1 MVGLSPTDE
10 ARISGW
16 HYADLDAQYDPGPGS
31 VRATAGY
38 LGLATGPEG
47 LVGYVCFDGE
57 ARVSG
62 LAPAHG
68 VVDLAVGLR
77 PDLVGGGWGHAVIS
91 TAVAEA
97 RRRFPGAHGAR
108 AVVHRWNH
116 RSRRALRS
124 AGFAETAQHTC
135 DDGRVFVVHHRRFD
149 GA

>member
-16 HYADLDAQYDPGPGS
+16 HYPDRDAQYDPGPGTI
-31 VRATAGY
+31 RATAGY
-38 LGLATGPEG
+38 LGLATGPDG
-47 LVGYVCFDGE
+47 LVGYVCFDHE
-57 ARVSG
+57 ARVPG

-68 VVDLAVGLR
+68 MVDLGVGLR
-77 PDLVGGGWGHAVIS
+77 PDLVGGGWGRAVLT

-108 AVVHRWNH
+108 AVVHRWNE

-124 AGFAETAQHTC
+124 AGFSEAGRHTC
-135 DDGRVFVVHHRRFD
+135 DDGRVFVLHHRRFEE
-149 GA
+149 A

>member
-1 MVGLSPTDE
+1 MVDLSPTDE
-10 ARISGW
+10 AHISGW
-16 HYADLDAQYDPGPGS
+16 HDADRDAQYDPGAGS
-31 VRATAGY
+31 VRATAGH
-38 LGLATGPEG
+38 LGLATRRDG

-62 LAPAHG
+62 LLPTDG
-68 VVDLAVGLR
+68 IVDLRVGLR
-77 PDLVGGGWGHAVIS
+77 PDLVGGGWGRAVIT

-108 AVVHRWNH
+108 AAVLAWND

-124 AGFAETAQHTC
+124 AGFIEGEPHTC
-135 DDGRVFVVHHRRFD
+135 DDGRVFVLHHHRFD